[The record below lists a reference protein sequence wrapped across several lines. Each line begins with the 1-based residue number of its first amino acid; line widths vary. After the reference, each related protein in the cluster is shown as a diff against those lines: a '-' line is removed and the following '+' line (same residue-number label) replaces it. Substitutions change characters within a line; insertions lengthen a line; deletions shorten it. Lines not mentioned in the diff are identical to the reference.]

1 MPGGRPASTVPL
13 IDRFLARREIMP
25 SGCWHWTGSV
35 AKNGY
40 GQLSAREPKWG
51 TRYVHRWA
59 YTHYKGAIP
68 DGKMIRHTCD
78 NRICCNPEHLIPGDS
93 VDNVRDMI
101 QRNPN
106 GCHRAFTEDQV
117 REIRAAYK
125 SAPFPSQTV
134 LANRYGVSVPTI
146 GSVLN
151 GKHYGYVD

>member
-1 MPGGRPASTVPL
+1 MPGGRPVWTSSL
-13 IDRFLARREIMP
+13 IDRFLERVEQLPA
-25 SGCWHWTGSV
+25 GCWHWTG
-35 AKNGY
+35 AKFKSGY
-40 GQLSAREPKWG
+40 GSLRKDIWG
-51 TRYVHRWA
+51 ETLVHRWA

-117 REIRAAYK
+117 REIRAAYA

-134 LANRYGVSVPTI
+134 LAKRYGVSVPTI

-151 GKHYGYVD
+151 GKHYGYVV